1 MVGGTRVAVIM
12 GSFELTWSTSCLCF
26 WEPVRTCDMLTL
38 LHLVRIY
45 SPTVS
50 TLLLSVISFANIIS
64 NQGAVIL
71 HPKLLLCPRTS
82 ECFPPLPSFPPVGSL
97 HLQWPSFFLFLFFF
111 IFTSIS
117 CKQHVT
123 SSIPLGSQKSSFASK
138 FPLLSFLLWV
148 GFTSK
153 LYLLSFLLMDWIHSN
168 FINRT

>member
-1 MVGGTRVAVIM
+1 MCTFSIYQTPIMIHLAFSDLWILEHSLALGWLWWFFFYLFWCAWWMVGGTRVAVIM

-82 ECFPPLPSFPPVGSL
+82 ECFPSLPSFPPVGSL
-97 HLQWPSFFLFLFFF
+97 HLHWPSFF
-111 IFTSIS
+111 
-117 CKQHVT
+117 
-123 SSIPLGSQKSSFASK
+123 SF
-138 FPLLSFLLWV
+138 LSFSLP
-148 GFTSK
+148 
-153 LYLLSFLLMDWIHSN
+153 SFLY
-168 FINRT
+168 